1 MSSCEPVRVFV
12 QQRFVAVSCVR
23 CVGISVSG
31 LGYRTLKTDGDPFAA
46 RKRPGISFRKIVLTK
61 PPTELSFA

>member
-31 LGYRTLKTDGDPFAA
+31 LGYRTLKTDRDPFAA
-46 RKRPGISFRKIVLTK
+46 
-61 PPTELSFA
+61 